1 MPRRRRSPSA
11 RSATPIS
18 TTLSSDRPVNG
29 SVPPEDGV
37 VGVAATELGGLN
49 CCVVGADVVV
59 PGVDVEV
66 VGVDVDVV
74 VVDTAGAAVDVVGGV
89 TTVVVWY

>member
-1 MPRRRRSPSA
+1 M
-11 RSATPIS
+11 S

-29 SVPPEDGV
+29 SVPPDDGVV
-37 VGVAATELGGLN
+37 VGVAATERGGLN

-59 PGVDVEV
+59 PDV